1 MITPQASPVPRSAA
15 RRAAAATA
23 LLCAAALGRAEGE
36 TGPAPGAWSLHEQ
49 ETLIDQWHPS
59 FDAPYSGTNSFLAVP
74 EDDRSFSF
82 TLFLGRSLWKGA
94 ELYFN
99 PEVLQGHGLSSTL
112 GIAAY
117 PNGEAGKAAFANLHY
132 NTSRLFLRQTI
143 GLGGGTEKVEDDENQ
158 VAGARDANR
167 LTLSAGKFSASDF
180 FDDNAYS
187 HDARG
192 QFQNWA
198 LIDSAAWDFPADV
211 LGYTAGFVAELELA
225 GSALRYGA
233 FMEPSQA
240 NGPTLDSRVL
250 KAWGQIVQVDKSY
263 TAGGRT
269 GTLRAFAFWN
279 RADMGSYRETL
290 ADPTADHD
298 ITRTRSYR
306 SKVGFGASWDQ
317 EVAPGLGAFARL
329 SWNDGR
335 TETWA
340 FTEIDSSF
348 AVGLSLAGVRWH
360 RPDDVFALAGVVN
373 GLSGAHRDYLA
384 AGGLGMILGDGRLNY
399 GPEQVT
405 ELYYRVK
412 LCPWLFI
419 TPDFQFVRNPGYNRD
434 RGPVPVYAVRA
445 HVAF

>member
-1 MITPQASPVPRSAA
+1 MTPQKFHALPLLA
-15 RRAAAATA
+15 RRASA
-23 LLCAAALGRAEGE
+23 AAALLIAAGLARAEGE
-36 TGPAPGAWSLHEQ
+36 TAPAAGCWSIHEQ

-59 FDAPYSGTNSFLAVP
+59 FDAPYSGANSFLAVP

-94 ELYFN
+94 ELYYN

-143 GLGGGTEKVEDDENQ
+143 GLGGGSEKVEDDENQ
-158 VAGARDANR
+158 VAGTRDLNR

-211 LGYTAGFVAELELA
+211 LGYTAGVVAELELG

-240 NGPTLDSRVL
+240 NGPVLDSRVL
-250 KAWGQIVQVDKSY
+250 KAWGQVVQVDRAY
-263 TAGGRT
+263 TAGERK

-279 RADMGSYRETL
+279 RADMGSYRDTL
-290 ADPTADHD
+290 AEPAADND
-298 ITRTRSYR
+298 ITRTRALR
-306 SKVGFGASWDQ
+306 SKVGFGVSWDQ
-317 EVAPGLGAFARL
+317 ELAQGLGAFARL

-340 FTEIDSSF
+340 FTEIDRSL
-348 AVGLSLAGVRWH
+348 ALGLSLSGASWR
-360 RPDDVFALAGVVN
+360 RPDDVLALAGVAN
-373 GLSGAHRDYLA
+373 GLSGEHRDYLA

-399 GPEQVT
+399 GSEEVL
-405 ELYYRVK
+405 EAYYRVK
-412 LCPWLFI
+412 LGPWLFI

>member
-1 MITPQASPVPRSAA
+1 MTPQKFHALPLLA
-15 RRAAAATA
+15 RRASA
-23 LLCAAALGRAEGE
+23 AAALLIAAGLARAEGE
-36 TGPAPGAWSLHEQ
+36 TAPATGSWSIHEQ

-59 FDAPYSGTNSFLAVP
+59 FDAPYSGANSFLAVP

-94 ELYFN
+94 ELYYN

-143 GLGGGTEKVEDDENQ
+143 GLGGGSEKVEDDENQ
-158 VAGARDANR
+158 VAGTRDLNR

-211 LGYTAGFVAELELA
+211 LGYTAGVVAELELG

-240 NGPTLDSRVL
+240 NGPVLDSRVL
-250 KAWGQIVQVDKSY
+250 KAWGQVVQVDRAY
-263 TAGGRT
+263 TAGERK

-279 RADMGSYRETL
+279 RADMGSYRDTL
-290 ADPTADHD
+290 AEPAADND
-298 ITRTRSYR
+298 ITRTRAYR
-306 SKVGFGASWDQ
+306 SKVGFGVSWDQ
-317 EVAPGLGAFARL
+317 ELAQGLGAFARL

-340 FTEIDSSF
+340 FTEIDRSL
-348 AVGLSLAGVRWH
+348 ALGLSLSGASWR
-360 RPDDVFALAGVVN
+360 RPDDVLALAGVAN
-373 GLSGAHRDYLA
+373 GLSGEHRDYLA

-399 GPEQVT
+399 GSEEVL
-405 ELYYRVK
+405 EAYYRVK
-412 LCPWLFI
+412 LGPWLFI